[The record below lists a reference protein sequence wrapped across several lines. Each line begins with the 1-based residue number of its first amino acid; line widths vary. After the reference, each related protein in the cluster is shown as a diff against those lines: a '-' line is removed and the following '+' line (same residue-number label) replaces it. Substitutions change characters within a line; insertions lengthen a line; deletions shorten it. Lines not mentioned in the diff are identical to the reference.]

1 MTTPVSC
8 SIVML
13 ESTAPNPSPT
23 SDIARLYAEVL
34 QRAVFARDALALEM
48 ALTEASDLGR
58 DLIALEIPLE
68 EVGELHHEALVHLAR
83 ANPELPLSQVA
94 ARVTAPLMEATMAYS
109 LAFREQLERRAS
121 TLVNTRLEQ
130 SRRLEAVGTL
140 AAGIAHD
147 FNNILG
153 AILGFSELL
162 GDELAPDSAGRRHL
176 AYIQQASFRARDLIA
191 RMLTF
196 ARDLADSPVPVEVV
210 ALVRETLG
218 LLRASLPV
226 GVRVGFTPAVD
237 EAWVLAEP
245 SQIQQIVMNLC
256 INAADAIGEAQGH
269 IEIGVECIQRP
280 EGTPAERQDLVR
292 LSVSDDGEGMTP
304 EVRERV
310 FDPFFTTKAPGKGSG
325 LGLSVIHGLVG
336 KLGGQI
342 QIESAPG
349 RGSRFVIELPRL
361 SQGPDTALDSDTHHS
376 ERPI

>member
-1 MTTPVSC
+1 
-8 SIVML
+8 ML
-13 ESTAPNPSPT
+13 ESTASTPSST

-68 EVGELHHEALVHLAR
+68 EVGELHHEALMHLSR
-83 ANPELPLSQVA
+83 ANPDLPLSQIA
-94 ARVTAPLMEATMAYS
+94 ARITAPLMEATMAYS

-121 TLVNTRLEQ
+121 ALVNARLEQ

-162 GDELAPDSAGRRHL
+162 EDELAPESAGRRHL

-210 ALVRETLG
+210 ALVRETLA
-218 LLRASLPV
+218 LLRASLPA

-256 INAADAIGEAQGH
+256 INAADAIGQAQGH
-269 IEIGVECIQRP
+269 IEIEIEWVERP
-280 EGTPAERQDLVR
+280 EGGAAERPDLVR

-342 QIESAPG
+342 RIESAPG

-361 SQGPDTALDSDTHHS
+361 ILGADTAPDSGTNHS
-376 ERPI
+376 ERST

>member
-1 MTTPVSC
+1 
-8 SIVML
+8 ML
-13 ESTAPNPSPT
+13 DPTASTSST

-68 EVGELHHEALVHLAR
+68 EVGELHHEALMRLSR
-83 ANPELPLSQVA
+83 ANPDLPLSQIA
-94 ARVTAPLMEATMAYS
+94 ARITAPLMEATMAYS

-121 TLVNTRLEQ
+121 ALVNARLEQ

-162 GDELAPDSAGRRHL
+162 EDELAPESAGRHHL

-210 ALVRETLG
+210 ALVRETLA
-218 LLRASLPV
+218 LLRASLPA
-226 GVRVGFTPAVD
+226 GARVEFTPAVD

-256 INAADAIGEAQGH
+256 INAADAIGQAQGR
-269 IEIGVECIQRP
+269 IEIGVEWVRRP
-280 EGTPAERQDLVR
+280 EGTPAARADLVR

-342 QIESAPG
+342 RIESAPG

-361 SQGPDTALDSDTHHS
+361 IQGADTAPDSGANHS
-376 ERPI
+376 ERST

>member
-1 MTTPVSC
+1 
-8 SIVML
+8 ML
-13 ESTAPNPSPT
+13 ESTASPPS
-23 SDIARLYAEVL
+23 SSEDIARLYAEVL
-34 QRAVFARDALALEM
+34 QRAVFAKDALALEM

-68 EVGELHHEALVHLAR
+68 EVGELHHEALVRLAR
-83 ANPELPLSQVA
+83 ANPQLPLSQVA
-94 ARVTAPLMEATMAYS
+94 ARITAPLMEATMAYS
-109 LAFREQLERRAS
+109 LAFREQIEHRAT

-162 GDELAPDSAGRRHL
+162 EDELAPDSSGRRHL

-210 ALVRETLG
+210 ALVRETLA
-218 LLRASLPV
+218 LLRASLPA
-226 GVRVGFTPAVD
+226 GVQVAFTPGVED
-237 EAWVLAEP
+237 AWVLAEP

-256 INAADAIGEAQGH
+256 INAADAIGQAQGH
-269 IEIGVECIQRP
+269 IEIGIEWIRRP
-280 EGTPAERQDLVR
+280 TSTATESPGWVR
-292 LSVSDDGEGMTP
+292 LTVRDDGEGMTS
-304 EVRERV
+304 EVCERV

-349 RGSRFVIELPRL
+349 QGSRFVIDLPRL
-361 SQGPDTALDSDTHHS
+361 SQGAGTAQDRGANHN
-376 ERPI
+376 ERLQ

>member
-1 MTTPVSC
+1 
-8 SIVML
+8 ML
-13 ESTAPNPSPT
+13 ESTQLTPSST
-23 SDIARLYAEVL
+23 SDIARLYTEVL

-68 EVGELHHEALVHLAR
+68 EVGELHHEALMRLAR

-94 ARVTAPLMEATMAYS
+94 ARITAPLMEATMAYS
-109 LAFREQLERRAS
+109 LAFREQLEHRAT
-121 TLVNTRLEQ
+121 TLVNARLEQ

-162 GDELAPDSAGRRHL
+162 EDDLLPDSTGRRHL

-191 RMLTF
+191 RMLAF
-196 ARDLADSPVPVEVV
+196 ARDLADSPISVEVV
-210 ALVRETLG
+210 GLVRETLA
-218 LLRASLPV
+218 LLRATLPV
-226 GVRVGFTPAVD
+226 GVRVDFTPGIN

-256 INAADAIGEAQGH
+256 INAADAIGEARGH
-269 IEIGVECIQRP
+269 IEIGVESVRRP
-280 EGTPAERQDLVR
+280 GDAAEATPAWIR

-336 KLGGQI
+336 KLGGHI
-342 QIESAPG
+342 QLESAPG

-361 SQGPDTALDSDTHHS
+361 IQGPDIAQDSGVNHS
-376 ERPI
+376 EKST

>member
-1 MTTPVSC
+1 MP
-8 SIVML
+8 
-13 ESTAPNPSPT
+13 ESTDTTASSSN
-23 SDIARLYAEVL
+23 DIARLYAEVL

-58 DLIALEIPLE
+58 DLIALEIPL
-68 EVGELHHEALVHLAR
+68 GELHHDALMRLSR

-94 ARVTAPLMEATMAYS
+94 ARITAPLMEATMAYS
-109 LAFREQLERRAS
+109 LAFREQLEHRAT
-121 TLVNTRLEQ
+121 TLVNARLEQ

-162 GDELAPDSAGRRHL
+162 EDELAPESSGKQHL

-210 ALVRETLG
+210 GLVRETLA
-218 LLRASLPV
+218 LLRATLPV
-226 GVRVGFTPAVD
+226 GVRVGFTPRVD

-269 IEIGVECIQRP
+269 IEIECVRRP
-280 EGTPAERQDLVR
+280 DDAADETPAWIC

-310 FDPFFTTKAPGKGSG
+310 FDPFFTTKEPGKGSG

-336 KLGGQI
+336 KLGGHI
-342 QIESAPG
+342 QLDSAQG

-361 SQGPDTALDSDTHHS
+361 IQEAETTL
-376 ERPI
+376 R